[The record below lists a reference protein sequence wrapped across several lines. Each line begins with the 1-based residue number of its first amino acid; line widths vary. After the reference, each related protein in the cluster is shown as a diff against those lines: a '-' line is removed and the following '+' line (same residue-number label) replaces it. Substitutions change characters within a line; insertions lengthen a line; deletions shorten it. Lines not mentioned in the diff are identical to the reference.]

1 MPEASTSAAANGK
14 APAEPRNIGEA
25 KLAVMRRVPYLLKRK
40 PDSKDRGINYTYAAE
55 ADLIAHLRPVMLEY
69 GIDVRPST
77 VHVELQEQYQT
88 TRGASMNR
96 VRIKQVFIFRHVPS
110 GTEDPCEMLGEGADV
125 GDKACGKAHTAAL
138 KYALRQYF
146 CIETG
151 DDPDRVSSEEQQRKP
166 RASGFE
172 IARKVVAEAG
182 SLKRLEI
189 LRKAYHERGYSAEQ
203 LAELEKIRWDRA
215 RELARQKAAAEI
227 AVEEAGEIPGEYEH
241 AENSGEDVS

>member
-1 MPEASTSAAANGK
+1 MPETGAVPASNGK
-14 APAEPRNIGEA
+14 AAVEPRNIGEA

-40 PDSKDRGINYTYAAE
+40 PDGKDRGINYTYAAE

-110 GTEDPCEMLGEGADV
+110 GTEDLCEMLGESTDV
-125 GDKACGKAHTAAL
+125 GDKACGKAHTAAF

-146 CIETG
+146 AIETG

-166 RASGFE
+166 KPTGFE
-172 IARKVVAEAG
+172 IAKQAVLSAKTV
-182 SLKRLEI
+182 KRLNI
-189 LRKAYHERGYSAEQ
+189 LRDAYFQRGYTDTQIE
-203 LAELEKIRWDRA
+203 ELEAIYWQVA
-215 RELARQKAAAEI
+215 SNLGAAVPPRHIPVGPQGEAED
-227 AVEEAGEIPGEYEH
+227 GDG
-241 AENSGEDVS
+241 GG

>member
-1 MPEASTSAAANGK
+1 MPEASAAANGK

-40 PDSKDRGINYTYAAE
+40 PDSKDRGVNYTYAAE

-88 TRGASMNR
+88 TRGAAMNR
-96 VRIKQVFIFRHVPS
+96 VRIKQVFIFRHVSS
-110 GTEDPCEMLGEGADV
+110 GTEDVCELLGEGADV
-125 GDKACGKAHTAAL
+125 GDKACGKAHTGAL

-146 CIETG
+146 CVETG

-172 IARKVVAEAG
+172 IARKAVAEAG

-189 LRKAYHERGYSAEQ
+189 LRRAYHERGYSAEQ
-203 LAELEKIRWDRA
+203 LAELESIYWQRA
-215 RELARQKAAAEI
+215 RELGTQVPQSR
-227 AVEEAGEIPGEYEH
+227 AGPGEYEH
-241 AENSGEDVS
+241 AENSGEDVP